1 MRWCVALWRL
11 TRATL
16 HVFHGMAVMA
26 LRWPRLDAA
35 GRQQRIAWWAVGL
48 LRSLGVALV
57 VRGGPA
63 PPVALVV
70 ANHVSWLDIAAIHA
84 VLPQA
89 RFVSKAEV
97 LQWPLLG
104 RLIRGAGTL
113 FIQRERR
120 RDAIRVLRAMREAL
134 AAGDTVAVFPEGTTG
149 NGPQLL
155 PFHANLL
162 QSAVLAAVPIQPVA
176 LRFADP
182 GSRFSAAARF
192 VGDTTLAQS
201 LWQVAAARGLRV
213 QVELLAAVDPQEG
226 DRRQLAQRLQ
236 QSIQDRLTTDD

>member
-1 MRWCVALWRL
+1 MRWFVALWRL
-11 TRATL
+11 SRATL
-16 HVFHGMAVMA
+16 PVFHGMAVMA
-26 LRWPRLDAA
+26 LRWPALDQA
-35 GRQQRIAWWAVGL
+35 GREQRIGWWSAGL
-48 LRSLGVALV
+48 LRAFGVGLV
-57 VRGGPA
+57 VRGGPV

-113 FIQRERR
+113 FIVRERP
-120 RDAIRVLRAMREAL
+120 RDAIRVLASMREAL

-149 NGPQLL
+149 DGPQLL

-162 QSAVLAAVPIQPVA
+162 QSAVQAAVLIQPVA
-176 LRFADP
+176 LRFTDP
-182 GSRFSAAARF
+182 HSRFSAATRF
-192 VGDTTLAQS
+192 VGDDTLVNS

-213 QVELLAAVDPQEG
+213 QVELLAVVDPQEG

-236 QSIQDRLTTDD
+236 QAIQDRLGGR